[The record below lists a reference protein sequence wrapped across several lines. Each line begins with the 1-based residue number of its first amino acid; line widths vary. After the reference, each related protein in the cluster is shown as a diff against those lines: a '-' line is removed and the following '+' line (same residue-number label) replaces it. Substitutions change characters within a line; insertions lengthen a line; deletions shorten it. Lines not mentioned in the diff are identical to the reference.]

1 MMFSKFIDNDPT
13 HFNITQI
20 LDLFES
26 WCNIQDGTKIS
37 KKKREELSKLLHDNP
52 EFVIICNAM
61 YDKGYN
67 SF

>member
-1 MMFSKFIDNDPT
+1 MMFSKFIDNAP
-13 HFNITQI
+13 HYLNITQI
-20 LDLFES
+20 LDNFES

-37 KKKREELSKLLHDNP
+37 KKKREELGKLLHDNP

-61 YDKGYN
+61 YDKGYD